1 VGNAMGAQPENVS
14 VLVVDDDDLDA
25 MAVKR
30 ALKSVGLNCSYIR
43 ARDGIEALEFLR
55 GKNGCERVRK
65 PLLVL
70 LDINM
75 PRLDGHGFLKEISKD
90 LELADTVV
98 FVLTTSNDALD
109 REAAYEKRAAGY
121 IVKSDLGSNYND
133 LAGLLKDYWNI
144 VSLPS

>member
-1 VGNAMGAQPENVS
+1 MGAQPEKVS

-25 MAVKR
+25 MAVQR
-30 ALKSVGLNCSYIR
+30 ALKSVGLTNSYIR

-55 GKNGCERVRK
+55 GKNGCEQIRK

-75 PRLDGHGFLKEISKD
+75 PRLDGHGFLEEISKD
-90 LELADTVV
+90 IDLADTVV
-98 FVLTTSNDALD
+98 FVLTTSNDAMD
-109 REAAYEKRAAGY
+109 REAIYEKRAAGY
-121 IVKSDLGSNYND
+121 IIKSDLGSNYND
-133 LAGLLKDYWNI
+133 LAEMLKNYWNI